1 MEIILVRHGKPEA
14 ATNPIVNFLGYVK
27 WVKNYHHSAI
37 SKDSFPSINNIEQ
50 YKSYAVVA
58 SDLLR
63 AIHSAKIFTAKAPM
77 DIDKNLRE
85 MELPYYRL
93 PLYMPAMLWL
103 YMSRLLWVLGCKGKF
118 ESFKVSKIRAIRGAL
133 LLIKRAEKEGK
144 VIVFGHGLINR
155 YIRQVL
161 IKKGWESS
169 NQNSAYWGITRLT
182 FE

>member
-1 MEIILVRHGKPEA
+1 MEIILEA
-14 ATNPIVNFLGYVK
+14 ATNPIVNSLGYVK

-50 YKSYAVVA
+50 YKSYAVVT

-103 YMSRLLWVLGCKGKF
+103 YMSRLLWVLGCKG
-118 ESFKVSKIRAIRGAL
+118 
-133 LLIKRAEKEGK
+133 
-144 VIVFGHGLINR
+144 
-155 YIRQVL
+155 
-161 IKKGWESS
+161 
-169 NQNSAYWGITRLT
+169 NQK
-182 FE
+182 